1 MTRPLRTIVV
11 LLVLTAAALAGE
23 DNPFRR
29 TFQGPDEA
37 MKAMKEREPSAPKA
51 GDPAPDFELSDPAGA
66 AATRLSSFAGKS
78 PVVLIFGSYT

>member
-1 MTRPLRTIVV
+1 MTSPLRTIAFF
-11 LLVLTAAALAGE
+11 LLAAAVAAAGE